1 MTNEEQFHLFDAIDK
16 IPQFQG
22 AGVAYIG
29 EGECNVLR
37 DSMHISGFDTWIVL
51 ESSQTTDDGKLQLP
65 APAVK
70 PKSAFWKKLLGAGIS
85 CTSAVVTGVA
95 TAAETAAAPVTAGA
109 SLTLVY
115 ITGAGAVASSLQC
128 GLSVGEIV
136 DHFIDPDMEALL
148 DSEQWFDYANDV
160 CDVIA
165 IAGARASVGQ
175 AVQGLIRLQKASGRS
190 IKAIFKGMSRAER
203 KRLARELAQ
212 YAGTSPTSNSR
223 LSYAPVNWSPSTP
236 RRVLTWPSR
245 CCWIPFPARSP
256 LLEAELPASC
266 KKPTSSTSCRKLE
279 RASGPGL
286 RLRKKLGAGFPMS
299 RS

>member
-165 IAGARASVGQ
+165 IAGAVASVGQ

-190 IKAIFKGMSRAER
+190 IKAILKGMSRAER

-212 YAGTSPTSNSR
+212 YAGTKSNKQFKALVRAGKLVSIYTQKSVDMA
-223 LSYAPVNWSPSTP
+223 LKKMLLDTISSA
-236 RRVLTWPSR
+236 LTVAGSG
-245 CCWIPFPARSP
+245 
-256 LLEAELPASC
+256 
-266 KKPTSSTSCRKLE
+266 
-279 RASGPGL
+279 ASGVL
-286 RLRKKLGAGFPMS
+286 QKAYIVYIVQEA
-299 RS
+299 